1 MAFNEK
7 LHHPWREMMWLA
19 QFQQKQGAFFR
30 VVSWEPLDGSAGQS
44 DSVYFPFGSGT
55 ESHVTRFVLT
65 LAELL
70 ESFFLKVVCESIEKV
85 CECVGVHT
93 RTFLFFFFLP
103 SLLNTECVHLA
114 K

>member
-1 MAFNEK
+1 
-7 LHHPWREMMWLA
+7 MWLA
-19 QFQQKQGAFFR
+19 RLQQKQGAFFR
-30 VVSWEPLDGSAGQS
+30 VVSREPLDGSAGQS

-70 ESFFLKVVCESIEKV
+70 ESFFLKVVCQSIVKV
-85 CECVGVHT
+85 CVCVCAYMDFSL
-93 RTFLFFFFLP
+93 FLLP
-103 SLLNTECVHLA
+103 PPPFEHSPVSLA